1 MDYGLDL
8 IMNPHKVKKKFNL
21 ENYNNERFIDIIKE
35 TIKNE
40 LEIKDKL
47 DDKILEKIIELS
59 IEIYKQNSKIPIFK
73 NINKQEIKLDFI
85 PEPVK
90 NISLSNVKIKEK
102 NIEEIEIKKYR
113 KIKIKQIEINIVI
126 IYI

>member
-8 IMNPHKVKKKFNL
+8 IMNPHKVKKKKFNL

-85 PEPVK
+85 QE
-90 NISLSNVKIKEK
+90 NQLKIFPYLMLKLK
-102 NIEEIEIKKYR
+102 KKYR
-113 KIKIKQIEINIVI
+113 RN
-126 IYI
+126 